1 MQIIFNFLTVLL
13 LVIILSL
20 EIFPF
25 LKVPK
30 AVVKESQP
38 KKVETYTLTLPGN
51 EEILTFLLKE
61 NLSFSYLD
69 GKIYL
74 TLHNKEE
81 FQKILKLYKQTERKL
96 KKIQLASAAV
106 IPLIRRDIKTTQQ
119 LLGETLDDYQRLKM
133 VLQNQNM
140 VPDFSQLSPLVV
152 EKQKQTFESYTKYW
166 DLKREQILNG
176 FKHPVEE
183 PQINTADLEN
193 KALQFYGNELQ
204 AKLFGLYLKLKILET
219 RLEADTYKLKEYGG

>member
-25 LKVPK
+25 LKAPK

-38 KKVETYTLTLPGN
+38 KQVEIYTLTLQGTDELLN
-51 EEILTFLLKE
+51 FLLKE
-61 NLSFSYLD
+61 NIGFSYID

-74 TLHNKEE
+74 TIHSKEK
-81 FQKILKLYKQTERKL
+81 FQKILKLYKQTEEKL
-96 KKIQLASAAV
+96 KKLRLASAAV
-106 IPLIRRDIKTTQQ
+106 IPLIRKDIKTVQQ
-119 LLGETLDDYQRLKM
+119 LLEETLEDYQRLKT

-140 VPDFSQLSPLVV
+140 VPDFSQLAPFVV
-152 EKQKQTFESYTKYW
+152 EKQRQTFESYTKYW
-166 DLKREQILNG
+166 DLKRGQILNG
-176 FKHPVEE
+176 FKKPVKE
-183 PQINTADLEN
+183 PQINTVDLEN

-204 AKLFGLYLKLKILET
+204 AKLFGLYLKVKILET